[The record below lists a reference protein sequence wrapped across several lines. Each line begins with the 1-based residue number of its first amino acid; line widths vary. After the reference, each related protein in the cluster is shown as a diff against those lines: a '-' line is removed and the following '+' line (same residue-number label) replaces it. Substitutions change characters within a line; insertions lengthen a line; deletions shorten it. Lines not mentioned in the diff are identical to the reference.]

1 MESNGNN
8 LIIEDWQSLVNKPV
22 YSSNGN
28 DIGIVRSV
36 QPEFLI
42 TSYGSIT
49 QDRYLIPKTSVQSF
63 KNGIIY
69 INEDSDFVQQNFKFE

>member
-8 LIIEDWQSLVNKPV
+8 LIIEDWQSLVNKPI

-49 QDRYLIPKTSVQSF
+49 QDRYLIPKSSVQSF

>member
-1 MESNGNN
+1 MESKRKNT
-8 LIIEDWQSLVNKPV
+8 IVEDWQALVNKPI
-22 YSSNGN
+22 YSSNGK

-36 QPEFLI
+36 QPESLI
-42 TSYGSIT
+42 ASFGSIT

-69 INEDSDFVQQNFKFE
+69 INEESDFVEQNFKFE

>member
-1 MESNGNN
+1 MESDRNN

-49 QDRYLIPKTSVQSF
+49 QDRYLIPKSSVQTI

-69 INEDSDFVQQNFKFE
+69 INEDSDFVEQNFKFE

>member
-49 QDRYLIPKTSVQSF
+49 QDRYLIPKSSVQSF

>member
-1 MESNGNN
+1 MESKRKN
-8 LIIEDWQSLVNKPV
+8 IIVEDWQELVNKPI
-22 YSSNGN
+22 YSSNGK

-36 QPEFLI
+36 QPESLI
-42 TSYGSIT
+42 ASFGSIT

-69 INEDSDFVQQNFKFE
+69 INEESDFVEQNFKFE

>member
-1 MESNGNN
+1 
-8 LIIEDWQSLVNKPV
+8 
-22 YSSNGN
+22 
-28 DIGIVRSV
+28 V

-42 TSYGSIT
+42 TSFGSIT

-69 INEDSDFVQQNFKFE
+69 INEESDFVKENFKFE

>member
-1 MESNGNN
+1 MEPEKKN
-8 LIIEDWQSLVNKPV
+8 IIVEDWQSLVNKPV
-22 YSSNGN
+22 YSSNGK

-36 QPEFLI
+36 QPKFLI
-42 TSYGSIT
+42 TSFGSIT

-69 INEDSDFVQQNFKFE
+69 INEESDFVKENFKFE

>member
-8 LIIEDWQSLVNKPV
+8 IIIEDWQSLVNKPV

-49 QDRYLIPKTSVQSF
+49 QDRYLIPKSSVQSI

-69 INEDSDFVQQNFKFE
+69 INEDSDFVEQNFKFE